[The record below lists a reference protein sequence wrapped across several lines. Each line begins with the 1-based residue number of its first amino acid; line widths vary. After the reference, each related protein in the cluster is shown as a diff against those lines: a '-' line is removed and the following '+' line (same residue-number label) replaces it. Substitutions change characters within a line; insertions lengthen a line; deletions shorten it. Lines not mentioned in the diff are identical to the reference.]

1 METLSFALE
10 ILLKLT
16 RLRELRGA
24 RFLSQVDLARKAGI
38 SEHTII
44 RLEKG
49 RTSPKWQTIRKLA
62 KALGV
67 EPGELVLKE

>member
-1 METLSFALE
+1 M
-10 ILLKLT
+10 KLT
-16 RLRELRGA
+16 RLRELREA
-24 RFLSQVDLARKAGI
+24 QFLSQVDLAKKAGVG
-38 SEHTII
+38 EKTII

-49 RTSPKWQTIRKLA
+49 RAGPKWQTLWKLA